1 MTSAPREAE
10 LAASLAR
17 TQTRIDAAAAAAGRD
32 RADIEFL
39 PVTKF
44 FPATDVVALYGL
56 GCRAFGESREQE
68 AAAKVAKVTEALE
81 ALSNKKLITAPGE
94 LLDSSSNIESNNAIR
109 WHMIGRIQRNKARAV
124 AGWAA
129 VVHSVDTAPLL
140 AALSRGTVEALDQG
154 RRSEPLQV
162 YIQVS
167 LDGDP
172 ARGGVPVSHP
182 DLIDEL
188 CAAAHTAP
196 GLGLAGLMAIPPLA
210 SDADAE
216 FARLEAELLRVQT
229 QYPHRLGLSA
239 GMSNDLEVAVRH
251 GSTCVRVGTALM
263 GPRPLT
269 SP

>member
-1 MTSAPREAE
+1 MTGAPREAE

-17 TQTRIDAAAAAAGRD
+17 IQARIDAAAVAAGRD

-44 FPATDVVALYGL
+44 FPATDVVTLFAL

-68 AAAKVAKVTEALE
+68 ATAKIAKVTEASA

-94 LLDSSSNIESNNAIR
+94 LLDTSSNIESNSVIR

-129 VVHSVDTAPLL
+129 VAHSVDTGPLV
-140 AALSRGTVEALDQG
+140 AALSRGAVEALDQG

-167 LDGDP
+167 LDGEP
-172 ARGGVPVSHP
+172 ARGGVPVDRP
-182 DLIDEL
+182 DLVDEL
-188 CAAAHTAP
+188 CAAAHAAP
-196 GLGLAGLMAIPPLA
+196 GLVLAGLMAIPPLA
-210 SDADAE
+210 SEAEAE

-239 GMSNDLEVAVRH
+239 GMSNDLEIAVRH

>member
-1 MTSAPREAE
+1 MTSAAREAE
-10 LAASLAR
+10 LADSLAR
-17 TQTRIDAAAAAAGRD
+17 IQARIDAAAAASGRD

-44 FPATDVVALYGL
+44 FPAADVVALYRL

-68 AAAKVAKVTEALE
+68 AAGKVGEVSD
-81 ALSNKKLITAPGE
+81 ALSSKELITAPGK
-94 LLDSSSNIESNNAIR
+94 LLDASSNIESNSAIR

-124 AGWAA
+124 AGWASVA
-129 VVHSVDTAPLL
+129 HSVDSAPLI
-140 AALSRGTVEALDQG
+140 AALARGAVEALEQG
-154 RRSEPLQV
+154 RRSAPLQV

-172 ARGGVPVSHP
+172 ARGGVPVGRP
-182 DLIDEL
+182 DLVDEL
-188 CAAAHTAP
+188 CAAAHGTP
-196 GLGLAGLMAIPPLA
+196 GLQLAGLMAIPPLA
-210 SDADAE
+210 TDAEQE

-239 GMSNDLEVAVRH
+239 GMSDDLEVAVRH

-263 GPRPLT
+263 GRRPLT

>member
-1 MTSAPREAE
+1 MTSAPRAAE

-17 TQTRIDAAAAAAGRD
+17 IQARIDAAAAAAGRD

-44 FPATDVVALYGL
+44 FPASDVVALFGL

-68 AAAKVAKVTEALE
+68 AAGKVIEVSNT
-81 ALSNKKLITAPGE
+81 LSGE
-94 LLDSSSNIESNNAIR
+94 LSDWSSNIESNNAIR

-124 AGWAA
+124 ARWAA
-129 VVHSVDTAPLL
+129 VAHSVDTAPLI
-140 AALSRGTVEALDQG
+140 AALSRGAVEALEQG
-154 RRSEPLQV
+154 RRSEALQV

-172 ARGGVPVSHP
+172 ARGGVPMDRP
-182 DLIDEL
+182 DLVDEL
-188 CAAAHTAP
+188 CAAAYAAP
-196 GLGLAGLMAIPPLA
+196 GLGLAGLMAIPPLT
-210 SDADAE
+210 SDAEAE

-239 GMSNDLEVAVRH
+239 GMSNDLEIAVRH

>member
-17 TQTRIDAAAAAAGRD
+17 IQARIDAAAAAAGRD
-32 RADIEFL
+32 RGDIEFL

-44 FPATDVVALYGL
+44 FPANDVVALYGL

-68 AAAKVAKVTEALE
+68 AASKVAEV
-81 ALSNKKLITAPGE
+81 SNTLAGK
-94 LLDSSSNIESNNAIR
+94 LLDQSSNIESNNVIR

-129 VVHSVDTAPLL
+129 VAHSVDTAPLI
-140 AALSRGTVEALDQG
+140 AALSRGAVEALDQG

-172 ARGGVPVSHP
+172 ARGGVPVGRP
-182 DLIDEL
+182 VDEL
-188 CAAAHTAP
+188 CAAADAAP

-210 SDADAE
+210 SDAEDE

-239 GMSNDLEVAVRH
+239 GMSNDLEIAVRH

>member
-1 MTSAPREAE
+1 MTSAAREAE
-10 LAASLAR
+10 LADSLAR
-17 TQTRIDAAAAAAGRD
+17 IQARIDAAAAASGRD

-44 FPATDVVALYGL
+44 FPAADVVALYRL

-68 AAAKVAKVTEALE
+68 ATAKIAKVTEASD
-81 ALSNKKLITAPGE
+81 ALSSKELITAPGE
-94 LLDSSSNIESNNAIR
+94 LLDASSNIESNSAIQ

-124 AGWAA
+124 AGWASVA
-129 VVHSVDTAPLL
+129 HSVDSAPLI
-140 AALSRGTVEALDQG
+140 AALARGAVEALEQG
-154 RRSEPLQV
+154 RRSAPLQV

-172 ARGGVPVSHP
+172 ARGGVPVGRP
-182 DLIDEL
+182 DLVDEL
-188 CAAAHTAP
+188 CAAAHGTP
-196 GLGLAGLMAIPPLA
+196 GLQLAGLMAIPPLA
-210 SDADAE
+210 TDVEQE

-239 GMSNDLEVAVRH
+239 GMSDDLEVAVRH

-263 GPRPLT
+263 GRRPLT